1 MINDILDIL
10 YTPIEVPP
18 TPIYDRLHLDE
29 WCLKNGNQTIVGR
42 KDGKEITSPDIYPWN
57 IVYARN
63 NYTWK
68 DDFNVQFPEL
78 ARYFYSAFC
87 LEEKEIT
94 SVVLLPVKH
103 NYTGI
108 TYWHTDPDEVGL
120 RLYLENNEL
129 DKNFLLI
136 KPTVERYLT
145 KNELGF
151 IPTDGISPNIQN
163 VIHSAKILK
172 SNQAFYINNVRAIH
186 AVNVE
191 EPNLNRLAVLV
202 FTGKNSFNFP
212 EKTKDLILQSAEKF
226 SDFAILW
233 NPPKSSQ

>member
-1 MINDILDIL
+1 MANDILDIL
-10 YTPIEVPP
+10 YTPVEVPSIP
-18 TPIYDRLHLDE
+18 TFDRVRLNE
-29 WCLKNGNQTIVGR
+29 WCVKNYNQSINNR
-42 KDGKEITSPDIYPWN
+42 QDGKKTTSPNIYPWN

-63 NYTWK
+63 NYIWK
-68 DDFNVQFPEL
+68 DDFNIQFPEL
-78 ARYFYSAFC
+78 AKYFYSAFY

-94 SVVLLPVKH
+94 SVVLLPVKN
-103 NYTGI
+103 NYTGV
-108 TYWHTDPDEVGL
+108 TYWHADPDGVGL
-120 RLYLENNEL
+120 RLYLENNEI

-136 KPTVERYLT
+136 KPTVKRYNT
-145 KNELGF
+145 RDELGP
-151 IPTDGISPNIQN
+151 IPSNGVSPKIQE

-202 FTGKNSFNFP
+202 FTGKRPFNFP
-212 EKTKDLILQSAEKF
+212 KKTKDLILQSAEKF

-233 NPPKSSQ
+233 NPPR